1 MVVDTPFW
9 AALQTALRDGLPYAG
24 CSAGVAFLT
33 EKTFDSDRQDFDSV
47 WAPGIGYVKD
57 TLFGPHWDIVDT
69 WIPGAT
75 DFIAGSVGPGQ
86 TFIGLDEETA
96 MVGDG
101 HAWEVMGRAKVHVL
115 RGEEWTLLC
124 RRRRV
129 RAPVAPRGRSGMTA
143 RGSAAGLGRDA
154 PIEQRAPEII
164 RILSEAYPDAKVALR
179 FSNPLEMLVATILS
193 AQCTDE
199 KVNEVTATLF
209 VKYRTAED
217 YLKVPED
224 ELKADIKPT
233 GFFNQKA
240 ISIRE
245 ACRRIVEV
253 YDGRVPDT
261 MEDLITLRGVARKT
275 ANIVMGNA
283 FGKVEG
289 IAVDTHVKRLAN
301 RLGFSEQSDPDKI
314 EQDLMRVI
322 PRDRWFDFTYVLI
335 DHGRATCV
343 ARKPRCE
350 ECPVNHLCP
359 SSLV

>member
-1 MVVDTPFW
+1 
-9 AALQTALRDGLPYAG
+9 
-24 CSAGVAFLT
+24 
-33 EKTFDSDRQDFDSV
+33 
-47 WAPGIGYVKD
+47 
-57 TLFGPHWDIVDT
+57 
-69 WIPGAT
+69 
-75 DFIAGSVGPGQ
+75 
-86 TFIGLDEETA
+86 
-96 MVGDG
+96 
-101 HAWEVMGRAKVHVL
+101 
-115 RGEEWTLLC
+115 
-124 RRRRV
+124 
-129 RAPVAPRGRSGMTA
+129 MTA
-143 RGSAAGLGRDA
+143 RGSAAGPGRDA

-209 VKYRTAED
+209 EKYRTAED

-240 ISIRE
+240 TSIRE